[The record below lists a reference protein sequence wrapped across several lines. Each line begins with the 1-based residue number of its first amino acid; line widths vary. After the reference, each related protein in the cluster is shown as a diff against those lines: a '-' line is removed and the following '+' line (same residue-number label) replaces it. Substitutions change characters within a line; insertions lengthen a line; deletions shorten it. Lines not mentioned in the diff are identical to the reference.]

1 MIYFSSHINYHNN
14 MYVYIYI
21 IATSLLGIIGV
32 CIYRLSRNIKQYHQE
47 CKDILQRINET
58 DHAMIENET
67 QHYEKTIE
75 SLVINKLYSSSI
87 DTLRIERHRQHT
99 ICKYYDVNMTI
110 RYDKYY
116 AYDIAD
122 GREYLHISL
131 MDYYKKDT
139 RYFLNSLFN
148 KYVIDINLSIELYN
162 INIDIIHHKYTVTTN
177 RYTVKSSV
185 YIPKLSTISYDN
197 IVIDNDNAFIKLL
210 MKLVEDKNTEYF
222 FIHRQS
228 GTCNLLFT
236 NGTDD
241 IVFDTFDRETSVSTR
256 YIYA

>member
-1 MIYFSSHINYHNN
+1 
-14 MYVYIYI
+14 MYVYIYT
-21 IATSLLGIIGV
+21 IATSLVGIIGV
-32 CIYRLSRNIKQYHQE
+32 CIYRLSRNIKHYHNE
-47 CKDILQRINET
+47 CNDVLGRINQTE
-58 DHAMIENET
+58 HNIIENEKY
-67 QHYEKTIE
+67 QYEKTIE
-75 SLVINKLYSSSI
+75 SIIINKLYSSSI
-87 DTLRIERHRQHT
+87 NTLRIERYNQHT

-162 INIDIIHHKYTVTTN
+162 IDIDIMHHKYNVTTN

-197 IVIDNDNAFIKLL
+197 IVIDNNNPFIKLL
-210 MKLVEDKNTEYF
+210 TKIIEDTNREYL
-222 FIHRQS
+222 FIHKQS
-228 GTCNLLFT
+228 GKCKLLFS

-241 IVFDTFDRETSVSTR
+241 IILDTFDREITTNTR